1 MILNIVC
8 LVRFLSDSDRD
19 CLEAACIPANLNSA
33 VECSRSRGESASTKT
48 LLLRM
53 PHAWAPCSQWHTGL
67 PFSSSVAC
75 FKTPVQC
82 HECAKC
88 RCQCFLLHLRKGR
101 NASAMDIMSVIAF
114 RSKDMFIFSLFG
126 SKLALDPEGS
136 ARANTIHNGKT
147 IKNDRICRKMQSRH
161 VNWKKFN
168 ATLPSSASKLWFR
181 KVSTPAQHF
190 SALDLCPESLP
201 LVLARLTED

>member
-1 MILNIVC
+1 MFLNIVYNSSVFCSLLC

-88 RCQCFLLHLRKGR
+88 RCQCFLLHVRKGR

-114 RSKDMFIFSLFG
+114 RSKDTFIFTVF
-126 SKLALDPEGS
+126 LA
-136 ARANTIHNGKT
+136 R
-147 IKNDRICRKMQSRH
+147 
-161 VNWKKFN
+161 
-168 ATLPSSASKLWFR
+168 
-181 KVSTPAQHF
+181 
-190 SALDLCPESLP
+190 SLP
-201 LVLARLTED
+201 WIQKVLHQQIQFTMEKRSKMIEYAERCSRGT